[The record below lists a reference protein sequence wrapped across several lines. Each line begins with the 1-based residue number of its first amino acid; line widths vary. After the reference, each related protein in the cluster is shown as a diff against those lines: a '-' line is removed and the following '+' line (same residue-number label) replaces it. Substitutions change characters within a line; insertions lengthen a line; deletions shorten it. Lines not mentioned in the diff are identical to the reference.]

1 MALNFLQLAKQPN
14 GKYYYDFNNVTM
26 WNLTRDKVVELFLN
40 AEKEIINN
48 ILNNEESLDGY
59 DFLVKREL
67 SDDVYLDMGF
77 DRPLSEL
84 KKLIPEKVKNSSYN
98 SRGFEEVGDCPCC
111 GAKVRYGIGGG
122 DEECKQCGQKL
133 KW

>member
-1 MALNFLQLAKQPN
+1 MALNYLQLAKQPN
-14 GKYYYDFNNVTM
+14 GKYYYDFNNVTK
-26 WNLTRDKVVELFLN
+26 WNLTREEVVEHFLN
-40 AEKEIINN
+40 AETELINDR
-48 ILNNEESLDGY
+48 LNDEESFDGY
-59 DFLVKREL
+59 DFLVEREL

-84 KKLIPEKVKNSSYN
+84 KKLIPKKVLNSSYN
-98 SRGFEEVGDCPCC
+98 SRAFAEVGDCPCC
-111 GAKVRYGIGGG
+111 GAKVRFGIGGG